1 MSLPS
6 YHLMSKRKPLRLA
19 GFCNLNKTALVK
31 NQTTK
36 IVMTINLPRCWWCSF
51 VCLFVSLFFLATVSQ
66 MHSNLSGATPN
77 NKLQKVKRFHQFEL
91 QSW

>member
-1 MSLPS
+1 MLLPS

-19 GFCNLNKTALVK
+19 GFCKLNKTALVK

-36 IVMTINLPRCWWCSF
+36 FVMTINLPSFVVGGVLLF

-66 MHSNLSGATPN
+66 MHSNLSADGKP
-77 NKLQKVKRFHQFEL
+77 
-91 QSW
+91 